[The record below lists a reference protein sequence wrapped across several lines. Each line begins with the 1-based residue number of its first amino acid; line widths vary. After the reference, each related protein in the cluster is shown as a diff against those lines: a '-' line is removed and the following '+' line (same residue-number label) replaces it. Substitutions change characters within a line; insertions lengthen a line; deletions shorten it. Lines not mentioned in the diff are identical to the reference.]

1 METAGNDEENFG
13 DEVGDGLNDDDIDD
27 QDDENDDDGNSSADE
42 DFVDEDVIDEETGVE
57 VQAKAVNFDSDS
69 VSN

>member
-27 QDDENDDDGNSSADE
+27 QDDGNSSADE
-42 DFVDEDVIDEETGVE
+42 DLVDEDAIDEETGVE